1 MIEFDHDDW
10 VNLFK
15 ERLSQYPVPDEQVFT
30 LVDPYENSY
39 LLSSIDIE
47 RGKKNRCVT
56 PDEFIEFLQVEIEGW
71 FFENRLSSICTS
83 RVAGEIKKAKEA
95 KDKRMA
101 VKRALDISKDEEKKL
116 IDKWERALA
125 KEGMPAELPSC
136 ADYSLDDPDLMAKIN
151 REYIEPDEFLERL
164 IEKAKEKLTERERKV
179 FECYVDFR
187 MNRTEIA
194 HLLNMSIRGVERS
207 YQRAKEKLQ
216 NELSFL
222 YE

>member
-1 MIEFDHDDW
+1 MAIYDHEDW

-15 ERLSQYPVPDEQVFT
+15 ERLSQYPVSDDQLYT
-30 LVDPYENSY
+30 LIDPHENSY

-47 RGKKNRCVT
+47 RAKRNGCVT
-56 PDEFIEFLQVEIEGW
+56 PDDFIQFLCVEIEGW

-83 RVAGEIKKAKEA
+83 RIAGEIKKTKEA
-95 KDKRMA
+95 KEKRMA
-101 VKRALDISKDEEKKL
+101 VKRALSIDKDEEKKL

-125 KEGMPAELPSC
+125 KEGMPEELPSC

-151 REYIEPDEFLERL
+151 REYVEPDEFLELL

-179 FECYVDFR
+179 FELYVDFR
-187 MNRTEIA
+187 MKQIEIA
-194 HLLNMSIRGVERS
+194 RLLGVSLKAVERTFN
-207 YQRAKEKLQ
+207 RAKIKLQ
-216 NELSFL
+216 NELKFL

>member
-1 MIEFDHDDW
+1 MIEYDHDDW
-10 VNLFK
+10 VNLFR

-47 RGKKNRCVT
+47 RGKRKGCVT

>member
-1 MIEFDHDDW
+1 MAIYDHEDW

-15 ERLSQYPVPDEQVFT
+15 ERLSQYPVSDDQLYT
-30 LVDPYENSY
+30 LIDPHENSY

-47 RGKKNRCVT
+47 RAKRNGCVT
-56 PDEFIEFLQVEIEGW
+56 PDDFIQFLCVEIEGW

-83 RVAGEIKKAKEA
+83 RIAGEIKKTKEA
-95 KDKRMA
+95 KEKRMA
-101 VKRALDISKDEEKKL
+101 VKRALSIDKDEEKKL

-179 FECYVDFR
+179 FELYVDFR
-187 MNRTEIA
+187 MKQIEIA
-194 HLLNMSIRGVERS
+194 RLLGVSLKAVERTFN
-207 YQRAKEKLQ
+207 RAKIKLQ
-216 NELSFL
+216 NELKFL

>member
-47 RGKKNRCVT
+47 RGKRRGCVT
-56 PDEFIEFLQVEIEGW
+56 PDDFIEFLQVEIEGW

-116 IDKWERALA
+116 VDKWERELA

-187 MNRTEIA
+187 MKQEEIA
-194 HLLNMSIRGVERS
+194 QVLNMTIPAVKMCFM
-207 YQRAKEKLQ
+207 RAKKKLQ
-216 NELSFL
+216 DELSFL

>member
-1 MIEFDHDDW
+1 MIEYDHDDW
-10 VNLFK
+10 VNLFR
-15 ERLSQYPVPDEQVFT
+15 ERLSQYPIPTEQLFT
-30 LVDPYENSY
+30 LIDPCENSY

-47 RGKKNRCVT
+47 RGKRKGCVT
-56 PDEFIEFLQVEIEGW
+56 PDDFIQFLQVEIEGW

-101 VKRALDISKDEEKKL
+101 VKRALDIDRDEEKKL

>member
-151 REYIEPDEFLERL
+151 REYIEPDEFLELL

-179 FECYVDFR
+179 FECYVDLG
-187 MNRTEIA
+187 MKQEKIA
-194 HLLNMSIRGVERS
+194 QDLNMTCGAVRVC
-207 YQRAKEKLQ
+207 YLRAKKKLQ
-216 NELSFL
+216 DELSFL

>member
-1 MIEFDHDDW
+1 MIEYDHDDW
-10 VNLFK
+10 VNLFR

-47 RGKKNRCVT
+47 RGKRKGCVT
-56 PDEFIEFLQVEIEGW
+56 PDDFIEFLQVEIEGW
-71 FFENRLSSICTS
+71 FFENRLSRICTS

-101 VKRALDISKDEEKKL
+101 VKRALNISKDEEKKL

-187 MNRTEIA
+187 MKQIEIA
-194 HLLNMSIRGVERS
+194 RLLGVSLKAVERTFN
-207 YQRAKEKLQ
+207 RAKIKLQ
-216 NELSFL
+216 NELKFL

>member
-1 MIEFDHDDW
+1 LIEYDHEDW

-15 ERLSQYPVPDEQVFT
+15 ERLSQYPVPTEQVFT

-47 RGKKNRCVT
+47 RGKKSGCVT
-56 PDEFIEFLQVEIEGW
+56 PEDFIKFLCVETEGW
-71 FFENRLSSICTS
+71 FFENRLSRICTS
-83 RVAGEIKKAKEA
+83 RIANEIKKAKEV

-101 VKRALDISKDEEKKL
+101 VKRALNIDKDEEKKL
-116 IDKWERALA
+116 IDKWKRALA
-125 KEGMPAELPSC
+125 KEGMPEELPSC

>member
-1 MIEFDHDDW
+1 LIEYDHDDW
-10 VNLFK
+10 VNLFR

-179 FECYVDFR
+179 FELYVDFR
-187 MNRTEIA
+187 MKQIEIA
-194 HLLNMSIRGVERS
+194 RLLGVSLKAVERTFN
-207 YQRAKEKLQ
+207 RAKIKLQ
-216 NELSFL
+216 NELKFL